1 MLTSLTIQNNFLP
14 GCISAALKNYIDRKR
29 KVLKSNPQNYVIIMK
44 AFNGRTEINVFQCKP
59 RASRLKN
66 QNQLFLKDTL
76 YINIFKDE
84 FIKR

>member
-1 MLTSLTIQNNFLP
+1 MD
-14 GCISAALKNYIDRKR
+14 GALKNYTYRKR
-29 KVLKSNPQNYVIIMK
+29 KVSKSNPQNYVIIMK
-44 AFNGRTEINVFQCKP
+44 AFNGRTKINVFQCKP

-76 YINIFKDE
+76 YKNILKDE